1 MYEDPIIISQRQI
14 SENIIKQTEDEIVY
28 EIQRQV
34 MIDIDK
40 DELLKALQYDRDQYN
55 QGYADG
61 KEVGYNLGYQRALEE
76 MGVINDN
83 DITI

>member
-1 MYEDPIIISQRQI
+1 MYDDPIIITQRQI
-14 SENIIKQTEDEIVY
+14 SSEIIKQTEDEIMY
-28 EIQRQV
+28 EVQRQL

-55 QGYADG
+55 KGYSDG
-61 KEVGYNLGYQRALEE
+61 KTVGYNLGYQQALQE

-83 DITI
+83 NNPA